1 MKAKNSDEKEH
12 LVFHDLFQQSTKI
25 DTN

>member
-1 MKAKNSDEKEH
+1 MKAMNSDEKEH

-25 DTN
+25 DAN